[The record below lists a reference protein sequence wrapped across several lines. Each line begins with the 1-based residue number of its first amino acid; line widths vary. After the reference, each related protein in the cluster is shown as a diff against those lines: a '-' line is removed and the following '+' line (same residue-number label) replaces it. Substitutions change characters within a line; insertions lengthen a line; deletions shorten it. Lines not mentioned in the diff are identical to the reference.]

1 MMGAWLGEFLE
12 MHNFRFSKHL
22 GHVRLIDSI
31 KPPVGLVLTS
41 NGGMQQVTSMNE
53 MFGPRSIFRE
63 DRQIVQHIHMSDCLC
78 QSKAIY
84 IYIHM
89 FYLYTYT
96 YIKFVYIYNLE
107 TNNAK
112 DTTTHGR
119 PFPTGC
125 LFIDG

>member
-22 GHVRLIDSI
+22 GQVRLIDSI
-31 KPPVGLVLTS
+31 KPPMGLVLTS

-63 DRQIVQHIHMSDCLC
+63 DRQIVQYIHMSDCLC
-78 QSKAIY
+78 QSKAISIY
-84 IYIHM
+84 IYM

-96 YIKFVYIYNLE
+96 YIKFVCIYIILKQ
-107 TNNAK
+107 TMQSTPPLM
-112 DTTTHGR
+112 DVL
-119 PFPTGC
+119 FPLVVC
-125 LFIDG
+125 L

>member
-1 MMGAWLGEFLE
+1 MQINIF
-12 MHNFRFSKHL
+12 
-22 GHVRLIDSI
+22 ID
-31 KPPVGLVLTS
+31 
-41 NGGMQQVTSMNE
+41 N
-53 MFGPRSIFRE
+53 
-63 DRQIVQHIHMSDCLC
+63 
-78 QSKAIY
+78 
-84 IYIHM
+84 IHM